1 MQLILSGH
9 SYRYECENLC
19 RLFFPYSPVRVG
31 EAEPEIRAEEPCA
44 FAGIERKGGQYHYT
58 AKVSDG
64 KNTVESSCEREVME
78 EYSMT
83 NLLYRAFVELTG
95 YQPAWGMLSSFSASI
110 AGNWGKNVVQRSFVR
125 AAMSARGRR
134 SWLCEPFGP
143 RARL

>member
-64 KNTVESSCEREVME
+64 KKYRGK
-78 EYSMT
+78 
-83 NLLYRAFVELTG
+83 LL
-95 YQPAWGMLSSFSASI
+95 
-110 AGNWGKNVVQRSFVR
+110 
-125 AAMSARGRR
+125 
-134 SWLCEPFGP
+134 
-143 RARL
+143 